1 MLPAEAAGVLPVAF
15 DETSGR
21 VWVLLGREAKRQGFR
36 SAFTWCDF
44 GGSVCNP
51 KKSNVG
57 VAAQELTEETIG
69 SLTDAGPEELE
80 RWVRTHM
87 ITSAMSNIGHKTP
100 YALYAVEFPFLPEV
114 PLIFEHRYRLARR
127 TRTTTTTTTT
137 TTTSDES
144 PLSQGQP
151 QGSPQEGSPQGQPQ
165 GSPQDQGGAPP
176 GFKEFDLAF
185 ERETRRLR
193 ALQPAGFQN
202 DGRVRKHWMEK
213 DLVSWFPL
221 EHLSATHATPGHQH
235 PLRPEFGITLR
246 QFEICEKIY
255 SHFLK
260 RKKR

>member
-1 MLPAEAAGVLPVAF
+1 
-15 DETSGR
+15 
-21 VWVLLGREAKRQGFR
+21 
-36 SAFTWCDF
+36 
-44 GGSVCNP
+44 VCNP
-51 KKSNVG
+51 KKGNIG
-57 VAAQELTEETIG
+57 VAAQELMEETIG
-69 SLTDAGPEELE
+69 SLTDAGTDELE

-100 YALYAVEFPFLPEV
+100 YALYAVEFPFLPDV
-114 PLIFEHRYRLARR
+114 PLIFEHRHRLARR
-127 TRTTTTTTTT
+127 TRT
-137 TTTSDES
+137 SGVDSS
-144 PLSQGQP
+144 PPSQQ
-151 QGSPQEGSPQGQPQ
+151 
-165 GSPQDQGGAPP
+165 QGGQQGPPP
-176 GFKEFDLAF
+176 GFKEFDFAF

-235 PLRPEFGITLR
+235 PLRPEFGSTLR

-260 RKKR
+260 RKKTSGG